1 MITWQCF
8 EASLLPFVRADQQPP
23 HYRPQK
29 DDDNIDHNVQETANI
44 LSNPSLPGKANILKL
59 GDFSYIAK

>member
-1 MITWQCF
+1 MFQ
-8 EASLLPFVRADQQPP
+8 P

-29 DDDNIDHNVQETANI
+29 DDNIDHNLQEIANI
-44 LSNPSLPGKANILKL
+44 LSNASLSGKANILKL

>member
-44 LSNPSLPGKANILKL
+44 RQILLYQAKQISLN
-59 GDFSYIAK
+59 